1 MAGGANPA
9 MVANPYQQASGA
21 QAAAMGRVGQ
31 GLNDTAASGMATYQN
46 PYENQVV
53 QASLRDVAN
62 QAAMGMNNLNAQ
74 ANQARAFGGSRHGIA
89 MAEAAKGFNQQAM
102 DQAAR

>member
-46 PYENQVV
+46 PYEN
-53 QASLRDVAN
+53 
-62 QAAMGMNNLNAQ
+62 
-74 ANQARAFGGSRHGIA
+74 
-89 MAEAAKGFNQQAM
+89 
-102 DQAAR
+102 